1 MANFAKSVETF
12 VREADWLT
20 EVDEPAIT
28 ALREIAEE
36 LDTAGVSAALVNVF
50 TVTHR
55 ALLKKG
61 QKGTEDF
68 DDDEDFLNGL

>member
-12 VREADWLT
+12 VKQADWLT

-36 LDTAGVSAALVNVF
+36 LDSNGVTAALVNVF

-55 ALLKKG
+55 ALVKKG
-61 QKGTEDF
+61 QKGTEGF
-68 DDDEDFLNGL
+68 DDDEDFLNDL